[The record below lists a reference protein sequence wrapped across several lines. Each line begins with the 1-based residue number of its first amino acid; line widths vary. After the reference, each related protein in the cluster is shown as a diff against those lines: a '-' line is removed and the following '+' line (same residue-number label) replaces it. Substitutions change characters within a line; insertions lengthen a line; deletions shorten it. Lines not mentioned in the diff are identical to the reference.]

1 MYGLNI
7 NLQLI
12 YIGLFIIS
20 IEAQEVTLISTNLP
34 IIVIDTYGEVIPD
47 EPKISAHM
55 GIIFNVS
62 GEINY
67 ITDPFNHYD
76 GYIGIEIRGHSSQNF
91 PKKQYGLETRNSEGE
106 NLNVSLFGI
115 PKENDWVL
123 YAPYS
128 DKSLMRNVLAYDIA
142 RSLGSYAPRTQFCEV
157 ILNNDYVGIYVFM
170 EKIKKDSNRVNIYD
184 PEPDNLSGGYLLE
197 VSVLSKIDT
206 TDNYFESESQGRFF
220 VIKFPDEDD
229 ITVDQ
234 IAWITNY
241 INTFESTLYSGSFND
256 PDIGYYQY
264 IDSPSWVDYILLNEA
279 FRNNDVFYSSTY
291 LHKKKNGKL
300 FAGPVWDFN
309 IAMGNIDYND
319 NWLTE
324 GSLLASKYLSSIL
337 LEDSSFVSAYQ
348 VRWNTLR
355 NNQLTISTINSLID
369 YYVELL
375 GTAQERNFERWPILG
390 SDVWPNYYIGITY
403 EDEVNY
409 LKQWITDRFIWMDS
423 QLLLEDIEGCI
434 GQLDECGVCEGNG
447 YADWECNDGGTTC
460 WDKADGT
467 CDCDGNIDDCSGIC
481 GGNDVSCLSIE
492 ELIIPQEY
500 NISSIYPNP
509 FNPVTKIT
517 YGLPE
522 NTDITI
528 SVYNMKGTQITTL
541 VNTFQTAG
549 YHSVNWNAD
558 NLPSGVYLIRMDS
571 GDFTQT
577 QKVVLVK

>member
-1 MYGLNI
+1 MKDGQVTEVSRLEAELNNELGSEGFSLLAHDVRSSMFGLLGSLELIDEKGLSVETRDRLNRARTSGALLNDLL
-7 NLQLI
+7 NLI
-12 YIGLFIIS
+12 FGDA
-20 IEAQEVTLISTNLP
+20 EISTP
-34 IIVIDTYGEVIPD
+34 SIP
-47 EPKISAHM
+47 
-55 GIIFNVS
+55 FNVS
-62 GEINY
+62 EEINY

-76 GYIGIEIRGHSSQNF
+76 GYIGIEIRGHSSQDYF

-319 NWLTE
+319 
-324 GSLLASKYLSSIL
+324 K
-337 LEDSSFVSAYQ
+337 
-348 VRWNTLR
+348 
-355 NNQLTISTINSLID
+355 
-369 YYVELL
+369 
-375 GTAQERNFERWPILG
+375 
-390 SDVWPNYYIGITY
+390 IGRAH
-403 EDEVNY
+403 V
-409 LKQWITDRFIWMDS
+409 
-423 QLLLEDIEGCI
+423 
-434 GQLDECGVCEGNG
+434 
-447 YADWECNDGGTTC
+447 
-460 WDKADGT
+460 
-467 CDCDGNIDDCSGIC
+467 
-481 GGNDVSCLSIE
+481 
-492 ELIIPQEY
+492 
-500 NISSIYPNP
+500 
-509 FNPVTKIT
+509 
-517 YGLPE
+517 
-522 NTDITI
+522 
-528 SVYNMKGTQITTL
+528 
-541 VNTFQTAG
+541 
-549 YHSVNWNAD
+549 
-558 NLPSGVYLIRMDS
+558 
-571 GDFTQT
+571 
-577 QKVVLVK
+577 

>member
-20 IEAQEVTLISTNLP
+20 IEAQEVTLTSTNLP

-47 EPKISAHM
+47 ESKISAHM
-55 GIIFNVS
+55 GIIFNIS

-355 NNQLTISTINSLID
+355 NNQFTISTINSLID
-369 YYVELL
+369 DYVELL

-434 GQLDECGVCEGNG
+434 GQLDECGVC
-447 YADWECNDGGTTC
+447 DG
-460 WDKADGT
+460 DGLN
-467 CDCDGNIDDCSGIC
+467 CMAINSNMVPDQFNLFQ
-481 GGNDVSCLSIE
+481 N
-492 ELIIPQEY
+492 
-500 NISSIYPNP
+500 YPNP
-509 FNPVTKIT
+509 FNPATRILYDVPQETHIRLT
-517 YGLPE
+517 
-522 NTDITI
+522 
-528 SVYNMKGTQITTL
+528 VYDLLGSEVSIL
-541 VNTFQTAG
+541 VNQTEQPGFKTIIWNGRDHSGRPLSSGIYISRLETKTF
-549 YHSVNWNAD
+549 SFSKKM
-558 NLPSGVYLIRMDS
+558 LLL
-571 GDFTQT
+571 
-577 QKVVLVK
+577 K

>member
-20 IEAQEVTLISTNLP
+20 IEAQEATLTSTNLP

-47 EPKISAHM
+47 EPKITAHM

-62 GEINY
+62 EEINY

-76 GYIGIEIRGHSSQNF
+76 GYIGIEIRGHSSQDYF

-184 PEPDNLSGGYLLE
+184 PEPDNLSGEYLLE
-197 VSVLSKIDT
+197 VNTLTKIDS
-206 TDNYFESESQGRFF
+206 TDNYFESASQGSFF
-220 VIKFPDEDD
+220 VIKFPEKDD

-300 FAGPVWDFN
+300 VAGPVWDFN

-348 VRWNTLR
+348 VR
-355 NNQLTISTINSLID
+355 
-369 YYVELL
+369 
-375 GTAQERNFERWPILG
+375 
-390 SDVWPNYYIGITY
+390 
-403 EDEVNY
+403 
-409 LKQWITDRFIWMDS
+409 
-423 QLLLEDIEGCI
+423 
-434 GQLDECGVCEGNG
+434 
-447 YADWECNDGGTTC
+447 
-460 WDKADGT
+460 
-467 CDCDGNIDDCSGIC
+467 
-481 GGNDVSCLSIE
+481 
-492 ELIIPQEY
+492 
-500 NISSIYPNP
+500 
-509 FNPVTKIT
+509 
-517 YGLPE
+517 
-522 NTDITI
+522 
-528 SVYNMKGTQITTL
+528 
-541 VNTFQTAG
+541 
-549 YHSVNWNAD
+549 
-558 NLPSGVYLIRMDS
+558 
-571 GDFTQT
+571 
-577 QKVVLVK
+577 